1 MLQTLLIENPLWEKF
16 LGENEELCRSYKV
29 VVVVVVFSCMGYSR
43 LFCLFQG

>member
-16 LGENEELCRSYKV
+16 LGENEELSRSYK
-29 VVVVVVFSCMGYSR
+29 VVVVFSCMGYSR